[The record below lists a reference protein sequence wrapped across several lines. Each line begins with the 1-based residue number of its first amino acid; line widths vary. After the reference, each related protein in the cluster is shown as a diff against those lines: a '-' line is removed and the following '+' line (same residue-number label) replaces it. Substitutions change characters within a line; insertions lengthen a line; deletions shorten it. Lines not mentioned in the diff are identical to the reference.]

1 MFAARALRG
10 PQWCRY
16 AATRRAY
23 SVSIQ
28 GDSPARVKTIADLK
42 EFQSAQPVSDVQ
54 VCGWVRSVRK
64 SAGVRFVD
72 VTDGSSMRPIQ
83 AVVDK
88 SLATEFA
95 PLHNRLNAY
104 QLLTTL

>member
-1 MFAARALRG
+1 MRGLRRQKVCTNVPKRFYSARIL
-10 PQWCRY
+10 
-16 AATRRAY
+16 
-23 SVSIQ
+23 
-28 GDSPARVKTIADLK
+28 GDRLQNQSVKTVADLK
-42 EFQSAQPVSDVQ
+42 EFRSSKGVSDVE

-88 SLATEFA
+88 SLASE
-95 PLHNRLNAY
+95 
-104 QLLTTL
+104 